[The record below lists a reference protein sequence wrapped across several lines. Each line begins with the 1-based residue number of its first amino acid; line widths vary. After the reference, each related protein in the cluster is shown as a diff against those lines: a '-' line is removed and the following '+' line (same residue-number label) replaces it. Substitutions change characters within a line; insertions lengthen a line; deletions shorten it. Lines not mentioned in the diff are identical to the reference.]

1 MLIESVGIHCFRKTL
16 RIDHNEVNGAC
27 HEKIYLSL
35 SFNLDVSYCFFPV
48 NCYARDGKK
57 VIRVGFY
64 TMDNY
69 QECDENGNYSGYFVD
84 YLREISQYTGWEYE
98 FIQMNYSACL
108 KSLNDRN
115 IDLVCGVD
123 YSSFRTSTLDFSA
136 QPAVTTHYELYALK
150 DNDTYYYNDYA
161 DFDGMSIGVLAS
173 CNHLDAL
180 DDYAAAHH
188 FSFEKQ
194 YFGNT
199 AQLEKALE
207 DNTVDAIYATNV
219 SHPSEKKILA
229 SLPSFPLYF
238 VTFKGNPIMEDL
250 NSAQAVILD
259 VNPNFDHDL
268 YTTYQQDIRNYRCEF
283 TRDELDYL
291 STAPEITVTCD
302 PSKAPIE
309 FYNENTQ
316 TVSGIAADV
325 LDLVSQ
331 YTGLHFRYIKSDSFS
346 DALAK
351 LQSHEIDILT
361 ALAHDYAWS
370 EQNQAFLSTP
380 YLNSSIVVVRN
391 NKTKSHERNIV
402 ALPHSFN
409 LTNSILDNPEYDTED
424 VVYYDTIEECFQAVL
439 SGSADCTYANSYN
452 SSYLLSQV
460 KYRNL
465 SSTTL
470 TAMTEDVS
478 FGLSDQCDP
487 RLLSIINK
495 GLACISSEQLDS
507 IILQNCSY
515 KEDPSL
521 LTLVYAYP
529 RISIAIILAVSMTLL
544 SLLLGIL
551 LIHSRKTKE
560 IRIMSETD
568 ALTGLYNRRAAEDHI
583 TRQMQEDGRNP
594 GCVRPLI
601 SIDLDKFKQV
611 NDTYGHLEGDALLI
625 AVADTLRTSVRSSDI
640 VGRIGGDEFVVYLSN
655 VTDRQNA
662 MAVAEKLC
670 QVIRELST
678 MKKEWSN
685 ISASIGISFA
695 DHPNIKMEELYISA
709 DKAMYSAKENGRN
722 QYQTL

>member
-1 MLIESVGIHCFRKTL
+1 MKKYICLFLSTL
-16 RIDHNEVNGAC
+16 MFLTIF
-27 HEKIYLSL
+27 S
-35 SFNLDVSYCFFPV
+35 PV
-48 NCYARDGKK
+48 NCYARNGKK

-64 TMDNY
+64 TLDNY
-69 QECDENGNYSGYFVD
+69 QECDENGNYSGYYVD

-98 FIQMNYSACL
+98 FIHMNYSACL

-123 YSSFRTSTLDFSA
+123 YSSYRTSTLDFSA
-136 QPAVTTHYELYALK
+136 RSALTTHYELYALK
-150 DNDTYYYNDYA
+150 DNDAYYYNDYA
-161 DFDGMSIGVLAS
+161 DFDGMSIGVLAN
-173 CNHLDAL
+173 CKQLDAL
-180 DDYAAAHH
+180 DDYAHAHH

-194 YFGNT
+194 YFENT

-207 DNTVDAIYATNV
+207 DNTVDAIYATSV

-250 NSAQAVILD
+250 NNAQAVILD

-268 YTTYQQDIRNYRCEF
+268 YTTYQRDIRNYRCEF
-283 TRDELDYL
+283 TQDELDYL
-291 STAPEITVTCD
+291 ATAPEITVTCD
-302 PSKAPIE
+302 PSNAPVE
-309 FYNENTQ
+309 FYNETTQ
-316 TVSGIAADV
+316 TVTGIAADI

-346 DALAK
+346 DALSK
-351 LQSHEIDILT
+351 LQSHEIDMLT
-361 ALAHDYAWS
+361 ALAHDYSWS
-370 EQNQAFLSTP
+370 EQNHALLTTP
-380 YLNSSIVVVRN
+380 YLKSSIVVVRN
-391 NKTKSHERNIV
+391 SKPQSHARNIV
-402 ALPHSFN
+402 ALPRSFN
-409 LTNSILDNPEYDTED
+409 LTNSVLYNPEYDTED

-439 SGSADCTYANSYN
+439 SGSADCTYANNYNASYM
-452 SSYLLSQV
+452 LSQV

-470 TAMTEDVS
+470 TAMTEDAS

-507 IILQNCSY
+507 IVLQNCSY
-515 KEDPSL
+515 KEDPSF

-529 RISIAIILAVSMTLL
+529 RISIPIILAVSMTLL

-560 IRIMSETD
+560 IRVMSETD

-594 GCVRPLI
+594 DCVRPLI

-625 AVADTLRTSVRSSDI
+625 AVADTIKTSVRNSDI
-640 VGRIGGDEFVVYLSN
+640 VGRIGGDEFIVYLGN
-655 VTDRQNA
+655 VTDKKDA
-662 MAVAEKLC
+662 EAVADKLC
-670 QVIRELST
+670 TAIRSLST
-678 MKKEWSN
+678 LKPEWSE

-695 DHPNIKMEELYISA
+695 DRAEIEMEELYIAA
-709 DKAMYSAKENGRN
+709 DKAMYSSKGNGRN
-722 QYQTL
+722 QYQIL

>member
-1 MLIESVGIHCFRKTL
+1 MKKYICLFLSTL
-16 RIDHNEVNGAC
+16 MFLTVF
-27 HEKIYLSL
+27 S
-35 SFNLDVSYCFFPV
+35 PV

-64 TMDNY
+64 TLDNY

-123 YSSFRTSTLDFSA
+123 YSSYRTSTLDFSA
-136 QPAVTTHYELYALK
+136 QPAITTHYELYALK

-173 CNHLDAL
+173 CKQLDAL
-180 DDYAAAHH
+180 DDYANAHH

-207 DNTVDAIYATNV
+207 DNTVDAIYATSV

-250 NSAQAVILD
+250 NYAQTVILN

-268 YTTYQQDIRNYRCEF
+268 YTTYQRDIRNYRCEF

-291 STAPEITVTCD
+291 ATAPEITVTGD
-302 PSKAPIE
+302 PSNAPIE
-309 FYNENTQ
+309 GYNETTQ
-316 TVSGIAADV
+316 TASGIATGV

-346 DALAK
+346 DALSK
-351 LQSHEIDILT
+351 LRSHEINMLT
-361 ALAHDYAWS
+361 SLAHDYSWA
-370 EQNQAFLSTP
+370 EQNHALLTTP

-391 NKTKSHERNIV
+391 SKPQSHERDIV
-402 ALPHSFN
+402 ALPNSFN
-409 LTNSILDNPEYDTED
+409 LTNSVLYNPEYDTED

-439 SGSADCTYANSYN
+439 SGSADCTYADNYN
-452 SSYLLSQV
+452 ASYLLSQV

-507 IILQNCSY
+507 IVLQNCSY
-515 KEDPSL
+515 RENPSL
-521 LTLVYAYP
+521 FTLVYAYP
-529 RISIAIILAVSMTLL
+529 RISIPIILAVSMALL

-551 LIHSRKTKE
+551 LIHNQKTKE
-560 IRIMSETD
+560 IRVMSETD
-568 ALTGLYNRRAAEDHI
+568 ALTGLYNRRAAEEHI
-583 TRQMQEDGRNP
+583 TRQMQTDGRNP
-594 GCVRPLI
+594 DCVRPLI

-625 AVADTLRTSVRSSDI
+625 AVADSIKTSVRNSDI
-640 VGRIGGDEFVVYLSN
+640 VGRIGGDEFIVYLGN
-655 VTDRQNA
+655 VTDKKDA
-662 MAVAEKLC
+662 EAVADKLC
-670 QVIRELST
+670 TAIRSLST
-678 MKKEWSN
+678 LKPEWSE

-695 DHPNIKMEELYISA
+695 DRAEIEMEELYIAA
-709 DKAMYSAKENGRN
+709 DKAMYSSKGNGRN
-722 QYQTL
+722 QYQIL

>member
-1 MLIESVGIHCFRKTL
+1 MKKYICLFLSTL
-16 RIDHNEVNGAC
+16 MFLTIF
-27 HEKIYLSL
+27 S
-35 SFNLDVSYCFFPV
+35 PV

-57 VIRVGFY
+57 VIKVGFY

-136 QPAVTTHYELYALK
+136 QPAVTTHYELYTLG
-150 DNDTYYYNDYA
+150 DNDSYYYNDYE
-161 DFDGMSIGVLAS
+161 DFDGMNIGVLAS
-173 CNHLDAL
+173 CDQLDAL

-207 DNTVDAIYATNV
+207 DNTVDAIYATSV

-250 NSAQAVILD
+250 NSAQTVILN

-268 YTTYQQDIRNYRCEF
+268 YTTYQRDIRNYRCEF

-291 STAPEITVTCD
+291 ATAPEITVTYD
-302 PSKAPIE
+302 PSNAPIE
-309 FYNENTQ
+309 VYNENTQ
-316 TVSGIAADV
+316 TASGIAADV

-346 DALAK
+346 DALSK
-351 LQSHEIDILT
+351 LRSHEINMLT
-361 ALAHDYAWS
+361 ALAHDYSWA
-370 EQNQAFLSTP
+370 EQNHTLLTTP

-391 NKTKSHERNIV
+391 SKSQSHERDIV
-402 ALPHSFN
+402 ALPNSFH
-409 LTNSILDNPEYDTED
+409 LTNSILDNPKYDTEN

-439 SGSADCTYANSYN
+439 SGSADCTYADNYN
-452 SSYLLSQV
+452 ASYLLSQV

-470 TAMTEDVS
+470 TAMTEDAS

-507 IILQNCSY
+507 IVLQNCSY
-515 KEDPSL
+515 KEDPSF

-529 RISIAIILAVSMTLL
+529 RISIPIILAVSMTLL

-560 IRIMSETD
+560 IRVMSETD

-594 GCVRPLI
+594 DCVRPLI

-625 AVADTLRTSVRSSDI
+625 AVADTIKTSVRNSDI
-640 VGRIGGDEFVVYLSN
+640 VGRIGGDEFIVYLGN
-655 VTDRQNA
+655 VTDKKDA
-662 MAVAEKLC
+662 EAVADKLC
-670 QVIRELST
+670 TAIRSLST
-678 MKKEWSN
+678 LKPEWSE

-695 DHPNIKMEELYISA
+695 DRAEIEMEELYIAA
-709 DKAMYSAKENGRN
+709 DKAMYSSKGNGRN
-722 QYQTL
+722 QYQIL

>member
-1 MLIESVGIHCFRKTL
+1 MKKYICLFLSTL
-16 RIDHNEVNGAC
+16 MFLTIF
-27 HEKIYLSL
+27 S
-35 SFNLDVSYCFFPV
+35 PV

-57 VIRVGFY
+57 IIRVGFY

-173 CNHLDAL
+173 CKQLDAL
-180 DDYAAAHH
+180 DDYADAHH

-194 YFGNT
+194 YFENT

-207 DNTVDAIYATNV
+207 DNTVDAIYATSV

-238 VTFKGNPIMEDL
+238 VTFKGNPIMEYL
-250 NSAQAVILD
+250 NYAQAVILN

-346 DALAK
+346 DALSK

-380 YLNSSIVVVRN
+380 YLNSSVVVVRN
-391 NKTKSHERNIV
+391 SKPQSHERDIV
-402 ALPHSFN
+402 ALPNSFN

-439 SGSADCTYANSYN
+439 SGSADCTYADNYN
-452 SSYLLSQV
+452 ANYLLSQV

-470 TAMTEDVS
+470 TAMTEDAS

-507 IILQNCSY
+507 IVLQNCSY

-529 RISIAIILAVSMTLL
+529 RISIPIILAVSMTLL

-560 IRIMSETD
+560 IRVMSETD

-594 GCVRPLI
+594 DCVRPLI

-625 AVADTLRTSVRSSDI
+625 AVADTIKTSVRNSDI
-640 VGRIGGDEFVVYLSN
+640 VGRIGGDEFIVYLGN
-655 VTDRQNA
+655 VTDKKDA
-662 MAVAEKLC
+662 EAVADKLC
-670 QVIRELST
+670 TAIRSLST
-678 MKKEWSN
+678 LKPEWSE

-695 DHPNIKMEELYISA
+695 DRAEIEMEELYIAA
-709 DKAMYSAKENGRN
+709 DKAMYSSKGNGRN
-722 QYQTL
+722 QYQIL

>member
-1 MLIESVGIHCFRKTL
+1 MKKYICLVLSTL
-16 RIDHNEVNGAC
+16 MFLTIF
-27 HEKIYLSL
+27 S
-35 SFNLDVSYCFFPV
+35 PV

-57 VIRVGFY
+57 VIRIGFY

-136 QPAVTTHYELYALK
+136 QPAVTTNYELYALE
-150 DNDTYYYNDYA
+150 NNNSYYYNDYA

-173 CNHLDAL
+173 CTQLDAL
-180 DDYAAAHH
+180 DVYADAHH

-207 DNTVDAIYATNV
+207 DNTVDAIYATSV

-250 NSAQAVILD
+250 NNAQAVILD

-268 YTTYQQDIRNYRCEF
+268 YTTYQRDIRNYRCKF

-291 STAPEITVTCD
+291 ATAPEITVTYD
-302 PSKAPIE
+302 ASNAPIE

-316 TVSGIAADV
+316 TASGIAADV

-346 DALAK
+346 DALSK
-351 LQSHEIDILT
+351 LRSHEINMLT
-361 ALAHDYAWS
+361 ALAHDYSWA
-370 EQNQAFLSTP
+370 EQNHALLTTP

-439 SGSADCTYANSYN
+439 SGSADCTYADNYN
-452 SSYLLSQV
+452 ASYLLSQV

-465 SSTTL
+465 SSTRL
-470 TAMTEDVS
+470 TAMTEDAS

-507 IILQNCSY
+507 IVLQNCSY
-515 KEDPSL
+515 KEDPSF

-529 RISIAIILAVSMTLL
+529 RISIPIILAVSMTLL

-551 LIHSRKTKE
+551 LIHNRKTKE
-560 IRIMSETD
+560 LRIMSETD

-594 GCVRPLI
+594 DCVRPLI

-611 NDTYGHLEGDALLI
+611 NDTYGHLEGDALLV

-662 MAVAEKLC
+662 IAVAEKLC
-670 QVIRELST
+670 QVICGLST
-678 MKKEWSN
+678 KKKEWSN

-695 DHPNIKMEELYISA
+695 DHPNIKVEELYLSA

>member
-1 MLIESVGIHCFRKTL
+1 MKKYICLFLSTL
-16 RIDHNEVNGAC
+16 MFLTIF
-27 HEKIYLSL
+27 S
-35 SFNLDVSYCFFPV
+35 PV

-57 VIRVGFY
+57 VIKVGFY
-64 TMDNY
+64 TLANY

-136 QPAVTTHYELYALK
+136 QPAVTTHYELYALG
-150 DNDTYYYNDYA
+150 DNDSYYYNDYK

-173 CNHLDAL
+173 CNQLDAL

-188 FSFEKQ
+188 FSFKKQ

-207 DNTVDAIYATNV
+207 DNTVDAIYATSV

-238 VTFKGNPIMEDL
+238 VTFKGNPIMEYL
-250 NSAQAVILD
+250 NYAQTVILN

-268 YTTYQQDIRNYRCEF
+268 YTTYQRDIRNYRCEF

-291 STAPEITVTCD
+291 ATVPEITVTCD
-302 PSKAPIE
+302 PSNAPVE
-309 FYNENTQ
+309 FYNKT
-316 TVSGIAADV
+316 TKTATGIAADV

-346 DALAK
+346 DALSK
-351 LQSHEIDILT
+351 LRSHEVDMLT
-361 ALAHDYAWS
+361 ALAHDYSWA
-370 EQNQAFLSTP
+370 EQNHALLTTP
-380 YLNSSIVVVRN
+380 YLNSSVVVVRN
-391 NKTKSHERNIV
+391 SKPQSHERDIV
-402 ALPHSFN
+402 ALPNSFN

-439 SGSADCTYANSYN
+439 SGSADCTYADNYN
-452 SSYLLSQV
+452 ASYLLSQV

-470 TAMTEDVS
+470 TAMTEDAS

-507 IILQNCSY
+507 IVLQNCSY
-515 KEDPSL
+515 KEDPSF

-529 RISIAIILAVSMTLL
+529 RISIPIILAVSMTLL

-560 IRIMSETD
+560 IRVMSETD

-594 GCVRPLI
+594 DCVRPLI

-625 AVADTLRTSVRSSDI
+625 AVADTIKTSVRNSDI
-640 VGRIGGDEFVVYLSN
+640 VGRIGGDEFIVYLGN
-655 VTDRQNA
+655 VTDKKDA
-662 MAVAEKLC
+662 EAVADKLC
-670 QVIRELST
+670 TAIRSLST
-678 MKKEWSN
+678 LKPEWSE

-695 DHPNIKMEELYISA
+695 DRAEIEMEELYIAA
-709 DKAMYSAKENGRN
+709 DKAMYSSKGNGRN
-722 QYQTL
+722 QYQIL

>member
-1 MLIESVGIHCFRKTL
+1 MKKYICLFLSTL
-16 RIDHNEVNGAC
+16 MFLTVF
-27 HEKIYLSL
+27 S
-35 SFNLDVSYCFFPV
+35 PV

-64 TMDNY
+64 TLANY

-346 DALAK
+346 DALSK

-640 VGRIGGDEFVVYLSN
+640 VGRIGGDEFIVYLGN
-655 VTDRQNA
+655 VTDKKDA
-662 MAVAEKLC
+662 EAVADKLC
-670 QVIRELST
+670 TAIRSLST
-678 MKKEWSN
+678 LKPEWSE

-695 DHPNIKMEELYISA
+695 DRAEIEMEELYIAA
-709 DKAMYSAKENGRN
+709 DKAMYSSKGNGRN
-722 QYQTL
+722 QYQIL

>member
-1 MLIESVGIHCFRKTL
+1 METVVKKYICIFLSILIFLTGFSPIESF
-16 RIDHNEVNGAC
+16 
-27 HEKIYLSL
+27 
-35 SFNLDVSYCFFPV
+35 
-48 NCYARDGKK
+48 ARDGKK
-57 VIRVGFY
+57 VIKVGFY
-64 TMDNY
+64 PLNNY

-136 QPAVTTHYELYALK
+136 QPAVTTHYELYALE
-150 DNDTYYYNDYA
+150 DNDSYYYNDYA
-161 DFDGMSIGVLAS
+161 DFDGMNIGVLAS
-173 CNHLDAL
+173 CDQLDAL

-207 DNTVDAIYATNV
+207 DNTVDAIYATSV

-268 YTTYQQDIRNYRCEF
+268 YTTYQRDIRNYRCEF

-291 STAPEITVTCD
+291 ASAPEITVTYD
-302 PSKAPIE
+302 PSNAPIE
-309 FYNENTQ
+309 VYNENTQ
-316 TVSGIAADV
+316 TASGIAADV

-346 DALAK
+346 DALSK
-351 LQSHEIDILT
+351 LRSHEINMLT
-361 ALAHDYAWS
+361 ALAHDYSWA
-370 EQNQAFLSTP
+370 EQNHTLLTTP

-391 NKTKSHERNIV
+391 SKPQSHERNIV
-402 ALPHSFN
+402 ALPNSFH
-409 LTNSILDNPEYDTED
+409 LTNSILDNPEYDTEN

-439 SGSADCTYANSYN
+439 SGSADCTYADNYN
-452 SSYLLSQV
+452 ASYLLSQV

-470 TAMTEDVS
+470 TAMTEDAS

-507 IILQNCSY
+507 IVLQNCSY

-529 RISIAIILAVSMTLL
+529 RISIPIILAVSMTLL

-551 LIHSRKTKE
+551 LIHNRKTKE

-568 ALTGLYNRRAAEDHI
+568 ALTGLYNRRAAENHI

-594 GCVRPLI
+594 DCVRPLI

-625 AVADTLRTSVRSSDI
+625 AVADTIKTSVRNSDI
-640 VGRIGGDEFVVYLSN
+640 VGRIGGDEFIVYLGN
-655 VTDRQNA
+655 VTDKKDA
-662 MAVAEKLC
+662 EAVADKLC
-670 QVIRELST
+670 TAIRSLST
-678 MKKEWSN
+678 LKPEWSE

-695 DHPNIKMEELYISA
+695 DRAEIEMEELYIAA
-709 DKAMYSAKENGRN
+709 DKAMYSSKGNGRN
-722 QYQTL
+722 QYQIL

>member
-1 MLIESVGIHCFRKTL
+1 MKLMEYAMKKYICLFLSTL
-16 RIDHNEVNGAC
+16 MFLTIF
-27 HEKIYLSL
+27 S
-35 SFNLDVSYCFFPV
+35 PV

-57 VIRVGFY
+57 VIKVGFY
-64 TMDNY
+64 TLANY

-136 QPAVTTHYELYALK
+136 RSALTTHYELYALK
-150 DNDTYYYNDYA
+150 DNDAYYYNDYA
-161 DFDGMSIGVLAS
+161 DFDGMSIGVLAN
-173 CNHLDAL
+173 CKQLDAL
-180 DDYAAAHH
+180 DDYAHAHH

-194 YFGNT
+194 YFENT

-207 DNTVDAIYATNV
+207 DNTVDAIYATSV

-250 NSAQAVILD
+250 NNAQAVILD

-268 YTTYQQDIRNYRCEF
+268 YTTYQRDIRNYRCEF
-283 TRDELDYL
+283 TQDELDYL
-291 STAPEITVTCD
+291 ATAPEITVTCD
-302 PSKAPIE
+302 PSNAPVE
-309 FYNENTQ
+309 FYNETTQ
-316 TVSGIAADV
+316 TVTGIAADI

-346 DALAK
+346 DALSK
-351 LQSHEIDILT
+351 LQSHEIDMLT
-361 ALAHDYAWS
+361 ALAHDYSWS
-370 EQNQAFLSTP
+370 EQNHALLTTP
-380 YLNSSIVVVRN
+380 YLKSSIVVVRN
-391 NKTKSHERNIV
+391 SKPQSHARNIV
-402 ALPHSFN
+402 ALPRSFN
-409 LTNSILDNPEYDTED
+409 LTNSVLYNPEYDTED

-439 SGSADCTYANSYN
+439 SGSADCTYANNYNASYM
-452 SSYLLSQV
+452 LSQV

-470 TAMTEDVS
+470 TAMTEDAS

-507 IILQNCSY
+507 IVLQNCSY
-515 KEDPSL
+515 KENPSF
-521 LTLVYAYP
+521 LTLIYAYP
-529 RISIAIILAVSMTLL
+529 HISIPIILAVSMALL

-551 LIHSRKTKE
+551 LVHNQKTKE

-568 ALTGLYNRRAAEDHI
+568 ALTGLYNRRAAEEHI
-583 TRQMQEDGRNP
+583 TRQMQADGRNP
-594 GCVRPLI
+594 DCVRPLI

-611 NDTYGHLEGDALLI
+611 NDTYGHLEGDSLLI
-625 AVADTLRTSVRSSDI
+625 AVADSIKTSVHNSDI
-640 VGRIGGDEFVVYLSN
+640 VGRIGGDEFIVYLGN
-655 VTDRQNA
+655 VTDKKDA
-662 MAVAEKLC
+662 EAVADKLC
-670 QVIRELST
+670 TAIRSLST
-678 MKKEWSN
+678 LKPEWSE

-695 DHPNIKMEELYISA
+695 DRAEIEMEELYIAA
-709 DKAMYSAKENGRN
+709 DKAMYSSKGNGRN
-722 QYQTL
+722 QYQIL

>member
-1 MLIESVGIHCFRKTL
+1 MKKYICLFLSTL
-16 RIDHNEVNGAC
+16 MFLTIF
-27 HEKIYLSL
+27 S
-35 SFNLDVSYCFFPV
+35 PV

-57 VIRVGFY
+57 VIKVGIY

-136 QPAVTTHYELYALK
+136 QPAVTTHYELYTLG
-150 DNDTYYYNDYA
+150 DNDSYYYNDYE

-173 CNHLDAL
+173 CNQLDTL

-199 AQLEKALE
+199 AQLEEALE
-207 DNTVDAIYATNV
+207 DNTVDAIYATSV
-219 SHPSEKKILA
+219 SHPLGKKILA

-268 YTTYQQDIRNYRCEF
+268 YATYQRDIRNYRCEF

-291 STAPEITVTCD
+291 ATAPEIIVTCD

-309 FYNENTQ
+309 FYNDNTQ

-346 DALAK
+346 DALSK
-351 LQSHEIDILT
+351 LRSHEIDMLT
-361 ALAHDYAWS
+361 ALAHDYSWS
-370 EQNQAFLSTP
+370 EQNHALLTTP

-391 NKTKSHERNIV
+391 NKTQSHERNIV
-402 ALPHSFN
+402 ALPHNFN
-409 LTNSILDNPEYDTED
+409 LTNSVLNNPEYDTED

-452 SSYLLSQV
+452 ASYQLSQV

-465 SSTTL
+465 SSTRL
-470 TAMTEDVS
+470 TAMTEDAS

-515 KEDPSL
+515 KEDPSF

-529 RISIAIILAVSMTLL
+529 RISIPIILAVSMSLL

-560 IRIMSETD
+560 IQIMSETD

-583 TRQMQEDGRNP
+583 TRQMQADGRNP
-594 GCVRPLI
+594 DCVRPLI

-655 VTDRQNA
+655 VTDKQNA

-670 QVIRELST
+670 QVIRGLST

-695 DHPNIKMEELYISA
+695 DHPDIKMEELYISA

>member
-1 MLIESVGIHCFRKTL
+1 MKKYICIFLSILIFLTGFSPIESF
-16 RIDHNEVNGAC
+16 
-27 HEKIYLSL
+27 
-35 SFNLDVSYCFFPV
+35 
-48 NCYARDGKK
+48 ARDGKK
-57 VIRVGFY
+57 VIKVGFY
-64 TMDNY
+64 PLNNY
-69 QECDENGNYSGYFVD
+69 QECDENGNYSGYYVD

-136 QPAVTTHYELYALK
+136 QPAVTTHYELYALE
-150 DNDTYYYNDYA
+150 DNDSYYYNDYE

-173 CNHLDAL
+173 CDQLDAL

-207 DNTVDAIYATNV
+207 DNTVDAIYATSV
-219 SHPSEKKILA
+219 SHPSKKKFLA

-250 NSAQAVILD
+250 NSAQAV
-259 VNPNFDHDL
+259 
-268 YTTYQQDIRNYRCEF
+268 TY
-283 TRDELDYL
+283 
-291 STAPEITVTCD
+291 D
-302 PSKAPIE
+302 PSNAPIE
-309 FYNENTQ
+309 VYNENTQ
-316 TVSGIAADV
+316 TASGIAADV

-346 DALAK
+346 DALSK
-351 LQSHEIDILT
+351 LRSHEINMLT
-361 ALAHDYAWS
+361 ALAHDYSWA
-370 EQNQAFLSTP
+370 EQNHALLTTP

-391 NKTKSHERNIV
+391 SKPQSHERDIV
-402 ALPHSFN
+402 ALPNSFN
-409 LTNSILDNPEYDTED
+409 LTNSILDNPEYDTEN

-439 SGSADCTYANSYN
+439 SGSADCTYADNYN
-452 SSYLLSQV
+452 ASYLLSQV

-470 TAMTEDVS
+470 TAMTEDAS

-507 IILQNCSY
+507 IVLQNYSY

-529 RISIAIILAVSMTLL
+529 RISIPIILAVSMTLL
-544 SLLLGIL
+544 ALLLGIL
-551 LIHSRKTKE
+551 LIHNRKTKE

-568 ALTGLYNRRAAEDHI
+568 VLTGLYNRRAAENHI

-594 GCVRPLI
+594 DCVRPLI

-611 NDTYGHLEGDALLI
+611 NDTYGHLEGDALLV

-670 QVIRELST
+670 QVIRGLST

-695 DHPNIKMEELYISA
+695 DHPDIKMEELYISA

>member
-1 MLIESVGIHCFRKTL
+1 MKKYICLFLSTLMFLTIFSPIESF
-16 RIDHNEVNGAC
+16 
-27 HEKIYLSL
+27 
-35 SFNLDVSYCFFPV
+35 
-48 NCYARDGKK
+48 ARDGKK

-136 QPAVTTHYELYALK
+136 QPAVTTHYELYTLG
-150 DNDTYYYNDYA
+150 DNDSYYYNDYE

-173 CNHLDAL
+173 CNQLDAL

-199 AQLEKALE
+199 AQLEEALE
-207 DNTVDAIYATNV
+207 DNTVDAIYATSV

-268 YTTYQQDIRNYRCEF
+268 YATYQRDIRNYRCEF

-625 AVADTLRTSVRSSDI
+625 AVADTIKTSVRNSDI
-640 VGRIGGDEFVVYLSN
+640 VGRIGGDEFIVYLGN
-655 VTDRQNA
+655 VTDKKDA
-662 MAVAEKLC
+662 EAVADKLC
-670 QVIRELST
+670 TAIRSLST
-678 MKKEWSN
+678 LKPEWSE

-695 DHPNIKMEELYISA
+695 DRAEIEMEELYIAA
-709 DKAMYSAKENGRN
+709 DKAMYSSKGNGRN
-722 QYQTL
+722 QYQIL

>member
-1 MLIESVGIHCFRKTL
+1 MKKYICLFLSTL
-16 RIDHNEVNGAC
+16 MFLTIF
-27 HEKIYLSL
+27 S
-35 SFNLDVSYCFFPV
+35 PV

-57 VIRVGFY
+57 IIRVGFY

-173 CNHLDAL
+173 CKQLDAL
-180 DDYAAAHH
+180 DDYADAHH

-194 YFGNT
+194 YFENT

-207 DNTVDAIYATNV
+207 DNTVDAIYATSV

-229 SLPSFPLYF
+229 RLPSFPLYF

-250 NSAQAVILD
+250 NSAQTVILN

-268 YTTYQQDIRNYRCEF
+268 YTTYQRDIRNYRCEF

-291 STAPEITVTCD
+291 ATAPEITVTCD
-302 PSKAPIE
+302 PSNAPIE
-309 FYNENTQ
+309 GYNENTQ
-316 TVSGIAADV
+316 TASGIAADV

-346 DALAK
+346 DALSK
-351 LQSHEIDILT
+351 LQSHEVDMLT
-361 ALAHDYAWS
+361 ALAHDYSWA
-370 EQNQAFLSTP
+370 EQNHALLTTP
-380 YLNSSIVVVRN
+380 YLNSSVVVVRN
-391 NKTKSHERNIV
+391 SKPQSHERDIV
-402 ALPHSFN
+402 ALPNSFN

-439 SGSADCTYANSYN
+439 SGSADCTYADNYN
-452 SSYLLSQV
+452 ANYLLSQV

-470 TAMTEDVS
+470 TAMTEDAS

-507 IILQNCSY
+507 IVLQNCSY
-515 KEDPSL
+515 KEDPSF

-529 RISIAIILAVSMTLL
+529 RISIPIILAVSMTLL

-560 IRIMSETD
+560 IRVMSETD

-594 GCVRPLI
+594 DCVRPLI

-625 AVADTLRTSVRSSDI
+625 AVADTIKTSVRNSDI
-640 VGRIGGDEFVVYLSN
+640 VGRIGGDEFIVYLGN
-655 VTDRQNA
+655 VTDKKDA
-662 MAVAEKLC
+662 EAVADKLC
-670 QVIRELST
+670 TAIRSLST
-678 MKKEWSN
+678 LKPEWSE

-695 DHPNIKMEELYISA
+695 DRAEIEMEELYIAA
-709 DKAMYSAKENGRN
+709 DKAMYSSKGNGRN
-722 QYQTL
+722 QYQIL

>member
-1 MLIESVGIHCFRKTL
+1 MKKYICIFLSILIFLTGFSPIESF
-16 RIDHNEVNGAC
+16 
-27 HEKIYLSL
+27 
-35 SFNLDVSYCFFPV
+35 
-48 NCYARDGKK
+48 ARDGKK
-57 VIRVGFY
+57 VIKVGFY
-64 TMDNY
+64 PLNNY

-136 QPAVTTHYELYALK
+136 QPAVTTHYELYALE
-150 DNDTYYYNDYA
+150 DNDSYYYNDYA
-161 DFDGMSIGVLAS
+161 DFDGMNIGVLAS
-173 CNHLDAL
+173 CDQLDAL

-207 DNTVDAIYATNV
+207 DNTVDAIYATSV

-268 YTTYQQDIRNYRCEF
+268 YTTYQRDIRNYRCEF

-291 STAPEITVTCD
+291 ASAPEITVTYD
-302 PSKAPIE
+302 PSNAPIE
-309 FYNENTQ
+309 GYNENTQ
-316 TVSGIAADV
+316 TASGIAADV

-346 DALAK
+346 DALSK
-351 LQSHEIDILT
+351 LRSHEINMLT
-361 ALAHDYAWS
+361 ALAHDYSWA
-370 EQNQAFLSTP
+370 EQNHTLLTTP

-391 NKTKSHERNIV
+391 SKPQSHERNIV
-402 ALPHSFN
+402 ALPNSFH
-409 LTNSILDNPEYDTED
+409 LTNSILDNPEYDTEN

-439 SGSADCTYANSYN
+439 SGSADCTYADNYN
-452 SSYLLSQV
+452 ASYLLSQV

-470 TAMTEDVS
+470 TAMTEDAS

-507 IILQNCSY
+507 IVLQNCSY

-529 RISIAIILAVSMTLL
+529 RISIPIILAVSMTLL

-551 LIHSRKTKE
+551 LIHNRKTKE

-594 GCVRPLI
+594 DCVRPLI

-625 AVADTLRTSVRSSDI
+625 AVADTIKTSVRNSDI
-640 VGRIGGDEFVVYLSN
+640 VGRIGGDEFIVYLGN
-655 VTDRQNA
+655 VTDKKDA
-662 MAVAEKLC
+662 EAVADKLC
-670 QVIRELST
+670 TAIRSLST
-678 MKKEWSN
+678 LKPEWSE

-695 DHPNIKMEELYISA
+695 DRAEIEMEELYIAA
-709 DKAMYSAKENGRN
+709 DKAMYSSKGNGRN
-722 QYQTL
+722 QYQIL

>member
-1 MLIESVGIHCFRKTL
+1 MEYAMKKYICLFLSTL
-16 RIDHNEVNGAC
+16 MFLTIF
-27 HEKIYLSL
+27 S
-35 SFNLDVSYCFFPV
+35 PV
-48 NCYARDGKK
+48 NCYARNGKK

-64 TMDNY
+64 TLDNY
-69 QECDENGNYSGYFVD
+69 QECDENGNYSGYYVD

-98 FIQMNYSACL
+98 FIHMNYSACL

-123 YSSFRTSTLDFSA
+123 YSSYRTSTLDFSA
-136 QPAVTTHYELYALK
+136 RSALTTHYELYALK
-150 DNDTYYYNDYA
+150 DNDAYYYNDYA
-161 DFDGMSIGVLAS
+161 DFDGMSIGVLAN
-173 CNHLDAL
+173 CKQLDAL
-180 DDYAAAHH
+180 DDYAHAHH

-194 YFGNT
+194 YFENT

-207 DNTVDAIYATNV
+207 DNTVDAIYATSV

-250 NSAQAVILD
+250 NNAQAVILD

-268 YTTYQQDIRNYRCEF
+268 YTTYQRDIRNYRCEF
-283 TRDELDYL
+283 TQDELDYL
-291 STAPEITVTCD
+291 ATAPEITVTCD
-302 PSKAPIE
+302 PSNAPVE
-309 FYNENTQ
+309 FYNETTQ
-316 TVSGIAADV
+316 TVTGIAADI

-346 DALAK
+346 DALSK
-351 LQSHEIDILT
+351 LQSHEIDMLT
-361 ALAHDYAWS
+361 ALAHDYSWS
-370 EQNQAFLSTP
+370 EQNHALLTTP
-380 YLNSSIVVVRN
+380 YLKSSIVVVRN
-391 NKTKSHERNIV
+391 SKPQSHARNIV
-402 ALPHSFN
+402 ALPRSFN
-409 LTNSILDNPEYDTED
+409 LTNSVLYNPEYDTED

-439 SGSADCTYANSYN
+439 SGSADCTYANNYNASYM
-452 SSYLLSQV
+452 LSQV

-470 TAMTEDVS
+470 TAMTEDAS

-507 IILQNCSY
+507 IVLQNCSY
-515 KEDPSL
+515 KEDPSF

-529 RISIAIILAVSMTLL
+529 RISIPIILAVSMTLL

-560 IRIMSETD
+560 IRVMSETD

-594 GCVRPLI
+594 DCVRPLI

-625 AVADTLRTSVRSSDI
+625 AVADTIKTSVRNSDI
-640 VGRIGGDEFVVYLSN
+640 VGRIGGDEFIVYLGN
-655 VTDRQNA
+655 VTDKKDA
-662 MAVAEKLC
+662 EAVADKLC
-670 QVIRELST
+670 TAIRSLST
-678 MKKEWSN
+678 LKPEWSE

-695 DHPNIKMEELYISA
+695 DRAEIEMEELYIAA
-709 DKAMYSAKENGRN
+709 DKAMYSSKGNGRN
-722 QYQTL
+722 QYQIL

>member
-1 MLIESVGIHCFRKTL
+1 MKKYICLVLSTL
-16 RIDHNEVNGAC
+16 MFLTIF
-27 HEKIYLSL
+27 S
-35 SFNLDVSYCFFPV
+35 PV

-57 VIRVGFY
+57 IIRVGFY

-161 DFDGMSIGVLAS
+161 DFDGISIGVLAS
-173 CNHLDAL
+173 CKQLDAL
-180 DDYAAAHH
+180 DDYADAHH

-194 YFGNT
+194 YFENT

-207 DNTVDAIYATNV
+207 DNTVDAIYATSV

-238 VTFKGNPIMEDL
+238 VTFKGNPIMEYL
-250 NSAQAVILD
+250 NYAQAVILN

>member
-1 MLIESVGIHCFRKTL
+1 MKKYICLFLSTL
-16 RIDHNEVNGAC
+16 MFLTIF
-27 HEKIYLSL
+27 S
-35 SFNLDVSYCFFPV
+35 PV

-57 VIRVGFY
+57 IIRVGFY

-173 CNHLDAL
+173 CKQLDAL
-180 DDYAAAHH
+180 DDYADAHH

-194 YFGNT
+194 YFENT

-207 DNTVDAIYATNV
+207 DNTVDAIYATSV

-238 VTFKGNPIMEDL
+238 VTFKGNPIMEYL
-250 NSAQAVILD
+250 NYAQAVILN

-346 DALAK
+346 DALSK

-380 YLNSSIVVVRN
+380 YLNSSVVVVRN
-391 NKTKSHERNIV
+391 SKPQSHERDIV
-402 ALPHSFN
+402 ALPNSFN

-439 SGSADCTYANSYN
+439 SGSADCTYADNYN
-452 SSYLLSQV
+452 ANYLLSQV

-470 TAMTEDVS
+470 TAMTEDAS

-507 IILQNCSY
+507 IVLQNCSY
-515 KEDPSL
+515 KEDPSF

-529 RISIAIILAVSMTLL
+529 RISIPIILAVSMTLL

-560 IRIMSETD
+560 IRVMSETD

-594 GCVRPLI
+594 DCVRPLI

-625 AVADTLRTSVRSSDI
+625 AVADTIKTSVRNSDI
-640 VGRIGGDEFVVYLSN
+640 VGRIGGDEFIVYLGN
-655 VTDRQNA
+655 VTDKKDA
-662 MAVAEKLC
+662 EAVADKLC
-670 QVIRELST
+670 TAIRSLST
-678 MKKEWSN
+678 LKPEWSE

-695 DHPNIKMEELYISA
+695 DRAEIEMEELYIAA
-709 DKAMYSAKENGRN
+709 DKAMYSSKGNGRN
-722 QYQTL
+722 QYQIL

>member
-1 MLIESVGIHCFRKTL
+1 MKKYICLFLSTL
-16 RIDHNEVNGAC
+16 MFLTVF
-27 HEKIYLSL
+27 S
-35 SFNLDVSYCFFPV
+35 PV

-594 GCVRPLI
+594 DCVRPLI

-625 AVADTLRTSVRSSDI
+625 AVADTIKTSVRNSDI
-640 VGRIGGDEFVVYLSN
+640 VGRIGGDEFIVYLGN
-655 VTDRQNA
+655 VTDKKDA
-662 MAVAEKLC
+662 EAVADKLC
-670 QVIRELST
+670 TAIRSLST
-678 MKKEWSN
+678 LKPEWSE

-695 DHPNIKMEELYISA
+695 DRAEIEMEELYIAA
-709 DKAMYSAKENGRN
+709 DKAMYSSKGNGRN
-722 QYQTL
+722 QYQIL

>member
-1 MLIESVGIHCFRKTL
+1 MEYAMKKYICLFLSTL
-16 RIDHNEVNGAC
+16 MFLTIF
-27 HEKIYLSL
+27 S
-35 SFNLDVSYCFFPV
+35 PV
-48 NCYARDGKK
+48 NCYARNGKK

-64 TMDNY
+64 TLDNY
-69 QECDENGNYSGYFVD
+69 QECDENGNYSGYYVD

-98 FIQMNYSACL
+98 FIHMNYSACL

-123 YSSFRTSTLDFSA
+123 YSSYRTSTLDFSA
-136 QPAVTTHYELYALK
+136 RSALTTHYELYALK
-150 DNDTYYYNDYA
+150 DNDAYYYNDYA
-161 DFDGMSIGVLAS
+161 DFDGMSIGVLAN
-173 CNHLDAL
+173 CKQLDAL
-180 DDYAAAHH
+180 DDYAHAHH

-194 YFGNT
+194 YFENT

-207 DNTVDAIYATNV
+207 DNTVDAIYATSV

-250 NSAQAVILD
+250 NNAQAVILD

-268 YTTYQQDIRNYRCEF
+268 YTTYQRDIRNYRCEF
-283 TRDELDYL
+283 TQDELDYL
-291 STAPEITVTCD
+291 ATAPEITVTCD
-302 PSKAPIE
+302 PSNAPVE
-309 FYNENTQ
+309 FYNETTQ
-316 TVSGIAADV
+316 TVTGIAADI

-346 DALAK
+346 DALSK
-351 LQSHEIDILT
+351 LQSHEIDMLT
-361 ALAHDYAWS
+361 ALAHDYSWS
-370 EQNQAFLSTP
+370 EQNHALLTTP
-380 YLNSSIVVVRN
+380 YLKSSIVVVRN
-391 NKTKSHERNIV
+391 SKPQSHARNIV
-402 ALPHSFN
+402 ALPRSFN
-409 LTNSILDNPEYDTED
+409 LTNSVLYNPEYDTED

-439 SGSADCTYANSYN
+439 SGSADCTYANNYNASYM
-452 SSYLLSQV
+452 LSQV

-470 TAMTEDVS
+470 TAMTEDAS

-507 IILQNCSY
+507 IVLQNCSY
-515 KEDPSL
+515 KENPSF
-521 LTLVYAYP
+521 LTLIYAYP
-529 RISIAIILAVSMTLL
+529 HISIPIILAVSMALL

-551 LIHSRKTKE
+551 LVHNQKTKE

-568 ALTGLYNRRAAEDHI
+568 ALTGLYNRRAAEEHI
-583 TRQMQEDGRNP
+583 TRQMQADGRNP
-594 GCVRPLI
+594 DCVRPLI

-625 AVADTLRTSVRSSDI
+625 AVADSIKTSVRNSDI
-640 VGRIGGDEFVVYLSN
+640 VGRIGGDEFIVYLGN
-655 VTDRQNA
+655 VTDKKDA
-662 MAVAEKLC
+662 EAVADKLC
-670 QVIRELST
+670 TAIRSLST
-678 MKKEWSN
+678 LKPEWSE

-695 DHPNIKMEELYISA
+695 DRAEIEMEELYIAA
-709 DKAMYSAKENGRN
+709 DKAMYSSKGNGRN
-722 QYQTL
+722 QYQIL

>member
-1 MLIESVGIHCFRKTL
+1 MKKYICLFLSTL
-16 RIDHNEVNGAC
+16 MFLTIF
-27 HEKIYLSL
+27 S
-35 SFNLDVSYCFFPV
+35 PV

-57 VIRVGFY
+57 VIKVGFY
-64 TMDNY
+64 TLANY

-150 DNDTYYYNDYA
+150 DNDTYYYNDYV

-173 CNHLDAL
+173 CKKLDAL
-180 DDYAAAHH
+180 DDYADAHH

-194 YFGNT
+194 YFENT

-207 DNTVDAIYATNV
+207 DNTVDAIYATSV

-250 NSAQAVILD
+250 NSAQAVILN

-268 YTTYQQDIRNYRCEF
+268 YTTYQRDIRNYRCEF

-291 STAPEITVTCD
+291 ATAPEITVTCD
-302 PSKAPIE
+302 PSNAPIE
-309 FYNENTQ
+309 GYNENTQ
-316 TVSGIAADV
+316 TASGIAADV

-346 DALAK
+346 DALSK

-361 ALAHDYAWS
+361 AMAHDYSWA
-370 EQNQAFLSTP
+370 EQNHALLTTP
-380 YLNSSIVVVRN
+380 YLNSSVVVVRN
-391 NKTKSHERNIV
+391 SKPQSHERDIV
-402 ALPHSFN
+402 ALPNSFN

-439 SGSADCTYANSYN
+439 SGSADCTYADNYN
-452 SSYLLSQV
+452 ANYLLSQV

-470 TAMTEDVS
+470 TAMTEDAS

-507 IILQNCSY
+507 IVLQNCSY
-515 KEDPSL
+515 REDPSF

-529 RISIAIILAVSMTLL
+529 RISIPIILAVSMTLL

-551 LIHSRKTKE
+551 LIHSWKTKE
-560 IRIMSETD
+560 IRVMSETD

-594 GCVRPLI
+594 DCVRPLI

-625 AVADTLRTSVRSSDI
+625 AVADTIKTSVRNSDI
-640 VGRIGGDEFVVYLSN
+640 VGRIGGDEFIVYLGN
-655 VTDRQNA
+655 VTDKKDA
-662 MAVAEKLC
+662 EAVADKLC
-670 QVIRELST
+670 TAIRSLST
-678 MKKEWSN
+678 LKPEWSE

-695 DHPNIKMEELYISA
+695 DRAEIEMEELYIAA
-709 DKAMYSAKENGRN
+709 DKAMYSSKGNGRN
-722 QYQTL
+722 QYQIL

>member
-1 MLIESVGIHCFRKTL
+1 MKKYICLFLSTL
-16 RIDHNEVNGAC
+16 MFLTIF
-27 HEKIYLSL
+27 S
-35 SFNLDVSYCFFPV
+35 PV
-48 NCYARDGKK
+48 NCYARNGKK

-64 TMDNY
+64 TLDNY
-69 QECDENGNYSGYFVD
+69 QECDENGNYSGYYVD

-98 FIQMNYSACL
+98 FIHMNYSACL

-123 YSSFRTSTLDFSA
+123 YSSYRTSTLDFSA
-136 QPAVTTHYELYALK
+136 RSALTTHYELYALK
-150 DNDTYYYNDYA
+150 DNDAYYYNDYA
-161 DFDGMSIGVLAS
+161 DFDGMSIGVLAN
-173 CNHLDAL
+173 CKQLDAL
-180 DDYAAAHH
+180 DDYAHAHH

-194 YFGNT
+194 YFENT

-207 DNTVDAIYATNV
+207 DNTVDAIYATSV

-250 NSAQAVILD
+250 NNAQAVILD

-268 YTTYQQDIRNYRCEF
+268 YTTYQRDIRNYRCEF
-283 TRDELDYL
+283 TQDELDYL
-291 STAPEITVTCD
+291 ATAPEITVTCD
-302 PSKAPIE
+302 PSNAPVE
-309 FYNENTQ
+309 FYNETTQ
-316 TVSGIAADV
+316 TVTGIAADI

-346 DALAK
+346 DALSK
-351 LQSHEIDILT
+351 LQSHEIDMLT
-361 ALAHDYAWS
+361 ALAHDYSWS
-370 EQNQAFLSTP
+370 EQNHALLTTP
-380 YLNSSIVVVRN
+380 YLKSSIVVVRN
-391 NKTKSHERNIV
+391 SKPQSHARNIV
-402 ALPHSFN
+402 ALPRSFN
-409 LTNSILDNPEYDTED
+409 LTNSVLYNPEYDTED

-439 SGSADCTYANSYN
+439 SGSADCTYANNYNASYM
-452 SSYLLSQV
+452 LSQV

-470 TAMTEDVS
+470 TAMTEDAS

-507 IILQNCSY
+507 IVLQNCSY
-515 KEDPSL
+515 KENPSF
-521 LTLVYAYP
+521 LTLIYAYP
-529 RISIAIILAVSMTLL
+529 HISIPIILAVSMALL

-551 LIHSRKTKE
+551 LVHNQKTKE

-568 ALTGLYNRRAAEDHI
+568 ALTGLYNRRAAEEHI
-583 TRQMQEDGRNP
+583 TRQMQADGRNP
-594 GCVRPLI
+594 DCVRPLI

-625 AVADTLRTSVRSSDI
+625 AVADSIKTSVRNSDI
-640 VGRIGGDEFVVYLSN
+640 VGRIGGDEFIVYLGN
-655 VTDRQNA
+655 VTDKKDA
-662 MAVAEKLC
+662 EAVADKLC
-670 QVIRELST
+670 TAIRSLST
-678 MKKEWSN
+678 LKPEWSE

-695 DHPNIKMEELYISA
+695 DRAEIEMEELYIAA
-709 DKAMYSAKENGRN
+709 DKAMYSSKGNGRN
-722 QYQTL
+722 QYQIL

>member
-1 MLIESVGIHCFRKTL
+1 MKKYICLFLSTL
-16 RIDHNEVNGAC
+16 MFLTVF
-27 HEKIYLSL
+27 S
-35 SFNLDVSYCFFPV
+35 PV

-64 TMDNY
+64 TLANY

-625 AVADTLRTSVRSSDI
+625 AVADTIKTSVHNSDI
-640 VGRIGGDEFVVYLSN
+640 VGRIGGDEFIVYLGN
-655 VTDRQNA
+655 VTDKKDA
-662 MAVAEKLC
+662 EAVADKLC
-670 QVIRELST
+670 TAIRSLST
-678 MKKEWSN
+678 LKPEWSE

-695 DHPNIKMEELYISA
+695 DRAEIEMEELYIAA
-709 DKAMYSAKENGRN
+709 DKAMYSSKGNGRN
-722 QYQTL
+722 QYQIL

>member
-1 MLIESVGIHCFRKTL
+1 MKKYICLFLSTL
-16 RIDHNEVNGAC
+16 MFLTVF
-27 HEKIYLSL
+27 S
-35 SFNLDVSYCFFPV
+35 PV

-470 TAMTEDVS
+470 TAMTEDAS

-507 IILQNCSY
+507 IVLQNCSY
-515 KEDPSL
+515 KEDPSF

-529 RISIAIILAVSMTLL
+529 RISIPIILAVSMTLL

-560 IRIMSETD
+560 IRVMSETD

-594 GCVRPLI
+594 DCVRPLI

-625 AVADTLRTSVRSSDI
+625 AVADTIKTSVRNSDI
-640 VGRIGGDEFVVYLSN
+640 VGRIGGDEFIVYLGN
-655 VTDRQNA
+655 VTDKKDA
-662 MAVAEKLC
+662 EAVADKLC
-670 QVIRELST
+670 TAIRSLST
-678 MKKEWSN
+678 LKPEWSE

-695 DHPNIKMEELYISA
+695 DRAEIEMEELYIAA
-709 DKAMYSAKENGRN
+709 DKAMYSSKGNGRN
-722 QYQTL
+722 QYQIL

>member
-1 MLIESVGIHCFRKTL
+1 MEHAMKKYICLFLSTL
-16 RIDHNEVNGAC
+16 MFLTVF
-27 HEKIYLSL
+27 S
-35 SFNLDVSYCFFPV
+35 PV

-470 TAMTEDVS
+470 TAMTEDAS

-507 IILQNCSY
+507 IVLQNCSY
-515 KEDPSL
+515 KEDPSF

-529 RISIAIILAVSMTLL
+529 RISIPIILAVSMTLL

-560 IRIMSETD
+560 IRVMSETD

-594 GCVRPLI
+594 DCVRPLI

-625 AVADTLRTSVRSSDI
+625 AVADTIKTSVRNSDI
-640 VGRIGGDEFVVYLSN
+640 VGRIGGDEFIVYLGN
-655 VTDRQNA
+655 VTDKKDA
-662 MAVAEKLC
+662 EAVADKLC
-670 QVIRELST
+670 TAIRSLST
-678 MKKEWSN
+678 LKPEWSE

-695 DHPNIKMEELYISA
+695 DRAEIEMEELYIAA
-709 DKAMYSAKENGRN
+709 DKAMYSSKGNGRN
-722 QYQTL
+722 QYQIL

>member
-27 HEKIYLSL
+27 HEKYICLFLSTL
-35 SFNLDVSYCFFPV
+35 MFLTVFSPV

-64 TMDNY
+64 TLANY

-695 DHPNIKMEELYISA
+695 DHPDIKMEELYISA